1 MSADVP
7 QTQITQL
14 QLPANREEQSL
25 DLKSVTPRT
34 ENMKVAYITAGA
46 AGMYCG
52 TCIHDNMVAT
62 VLKKQGHNVSL
73 IPTYT
78 PTRTD
83 EANVSM
89 NRVFFGGVNVYL
101 QQKLSIF
108 RHTPWTFDKLL
119 DNPALLNG
127 LARFS
132 GATDARDLGQLTISM
147 LQAEHGYQKKELAKL
162 VKWLAEENKPDI
174 VYLTNSMLVGFTR
187 EIKKALNVPV
197 ICALQGEDIFLQDL
211 IEPYKTEAVALLQER
226 SADAD
231 GFIAPCNY
239 YAQFMA
245 DVYLDAPLDKIHVVP
260 LGLNMDGHGSST
272 EKPEPPPFIIGYLAR
287 ICPEKGLHILVD
299 AFQIIAEAM
308 GANNVQLHVAGYL
321 GKKDEPYLEELVN
334 QIQASGLSESF
345 VHHGEVTR
353 TQKIDFLNRLHVFS
367 VPTVYRESKGL
378 SIIESLANG
387 VPVVQPHHG
396 TFPEMISTTD
406 GGILVEPESAKA
418 VAMGIMELINDAEQR
433 RHLGETGKMN
443 VHQKFNDT
451 AIAEQLLKVF
461 EKYT

>member
-1 MSADVP
+1 
-7 QTQITQL
+7 
-14 QLPANREEQSL
+14 
-25 DLKSVTPRT
+25 
-34 ENMKVAYITAGA
+34 MKVAYITAGA

-62 VLKKQGHNVSL
+62 VLKKQGHNVAL

-89 NRVFFGGVNVYL
+89 DRIFFGGINVYL

-108 RHTPWTFDKLL
+108 RHTPWAIDKLL
-119 DNPALLNG
+119 DNRALLNG

-132 GATDARDLGQLTISM
+132 GSTDASDLGELAVSM
-147 LQAEHGYQKKELAKL
+147 LQAEHGHQKKELTKL
-162 VKWLAEENKPDI
+162 VKWLAEENRPDI
-174 VYLTNSMLVGFTR
+174 VYITNSMLVGFTT
-187 EIKKALNVPV
+187 EIKKALDVPV
-197 ICALQGEDIFLQDL
+197 VCALQGEDIFLQDL
-211 IEPYKTEAVALLQER
+211 IEPYKTEALTLLRKRAAE
-226 SADAD
+226 AD
-231 GFIAPCNY
+231 GFVAPCDY
-239 YAQFMA
+239 YARFMA
-245 DVYLDAPLDKIHVVP
+245 DTYLGVPVDKIDIVP
-260 LGLNMDGHGSST
+260 LGLNMDGHGLLV

-299 AFQIIAEAM
+299 AFLIIAEAL
-308 GANNVQLHVAGYL
+308 GSDNVQLHVAGYL

-334 QIQASGLSESF
+334 QIQDAGLSDSF

-367 VPTVYRESKGL
+367 VPSVYRESKGL

-396 TFPEMISTTD
+396 TFPEMIDAT
-406 GGILVEPESAKA
+406 GGGLLVEPESPDAL
-418 VAMGIMELINDAEQR
+418 AMGIMELLNDAEQR
-433 RHLGETGKMN
+433 ERLGKTGKIN
-443 VHQKFNDT
+443 THQNFNDA
-451 AIAEQLLKVF
+451 AIADQLLKVF
-461 EKYT
+461 EKYTKI

>member
-1 MSADVP
+1 
-7 QTQITQL
+7 
-14 QLPANREEQSL
+14 
-25 DLKSVTPRT
+25 
-34 ENMKVAYITAGA
+34 MKVAYITAGA

-89 NRVFFGGVNVYL
+89 DRVFFGGINVYL
-101 QQKLSIF
+101 QQKLSLF
-108 RHTPWTFDKLL
+108 RHTPWTLDKLL
-119 DNPALLNG
+119 DNPTLLNG

-132 GATDARDLGQLTISM
+132 SSTDARDLGQLTVSM
-147 LQAEHGYQKKELAKL
+147 LSAEQGHQSKELAKL

-187 EIKKALNVPV
+187 EIKKALDVPV

-211 IEPYKTEAVALLQER
+211 IEPYRSEVFTLLQER
-226 SADAD
+226 AVDPD
-231 GFIAPCNY
+231 GFVAPCRY
-239 YAQFMA
+239 YAEFMA
-245 DVYLDAPLDKIHVVP
+245 DTYLHVPIDKIDVVP
-260 LGLNMDGHGSST
+260 LGLNMDGHGLPV
-272 EKPEPPPFIIGYLAR
+272 EKLEPPPFIIGYLAR
-287 ICPEKGLHILVD
+287 ICPEKGLHVLVD
-299 AFQIIAEAM
+299 AFRSGSGSVL
-308 GANNVQLHVAGYL
+308 GADNVQLHVAGYL

-334 QIQASGLSESF
+334 QIQTWGLSDSF

-353 TQKIDFLNRLHVFS
+353 TQKIDFLNRLHIFS

-387 VPVVQPHHG
+387 VPVVQPQHG
-396 TFPEMISTTD
+396 TFPEMIEATE
-406 GGILVEPESAKA
+406 GGILVAPESPES
-418 VAMGIMELINDAEQR
+418 VAAGIVELLNDTER
-433 RHLGETGKMN
+433 REYLGETGKIN
-443 VHQKFNDT
+443 VHQKFSDT
-451 AIAEQLLKVF
+451 IIAEQLLKVF

>member
-1 MSADVP
+1 
-7 QTQITQL
+7 
-14 QLPANREEQSL
+14 
-25 DLKSVTPRT
+25 
-34 ENMKVAYITAGA
+34 MKVAYITAGA

-83 EANVSM
+83 EANVSL
-89 NRVFFGGVNVYL
+89 NRVFFGGINVYL
-101 QQKLSIF
+101 QQKLSLF
-108 RHTPWTFDKLL
+108 RHTPWTLDKLL
-119 DNPALLNG
+119 DNPTLLNG

-132 GATDARDLGQLTISM
+132 SSTDAQDLGQLTVSM
-147 LQAEHGYQKKELAKL
+147 LSAEQGHQSKELAKL

-187 EIKKALNVPV
+187 EIKKALAVPV
-197 ICALQGEDIFLQDL
+197 LCALQGEDIFLQDL
-211 IEPYKTEAVALLQER
+211 IEPYRSEALTLLRER
-226 SADAD
+226 AVDPD
-231 GFIAPCNY
+231 GFVAPGRY

-245 DVYLDAPLDKIHVVP
+245 DTYLHVPIDKIDVVP
-260 LGLNMDGHGSST
+260 LGLNMDGHGLPI

-299 AFQIIAEAM
+299 AFRSVSEAL
-308 GANNVQLHVAGYL
+308 GADNVQLHVAGYL

-334 QIQASGLSESF
+334 RIQSWNLSDSF

-353 TQKIDFLNRLHVFS
+353 TQKIEFLNRLHVFS

-387 VPVVQPHHG
+387 VPVVQPRHG
-396 TFPEMISTTD
+396 AFPEMIKATD
-406 GGILVEPESAKA
+406 GGILVEPESPES
-418 VAMGIMELINDAEQR
+418 VAAGIIELLNDTER
-433 RHLGETGKMN
+433 REHLGETGKIN
-443 VHQKFNDT
+443 VHQKFSDT
-451 AIAEQLLKVF
+451 IIAEQLLKVF

>member
-1 MSADVP
+1 
-7 QTQITQL
+7 
-14 QLPANREEQSL
+14 
-25 DLKSVTPRT
+25 
-34 ENMKVAYITAGA
+34 MKVAYITAGA

-52 TCIHDNMVAT
+52 TCIHDNTIAT

-83 EANVSM
+83 EANVSLD
-89 NRVFFGGVNVYL
+89 RVFFGGVNVYL

-108 RHTPWTFDKLL
+108 RHTPWSFDRLL
-119 DNPALLNG
+119 DNPTLLNG

-132 GATDARDLGQLTISM
+132 SSTDARDLGQLTISM
-147 LQAEHGYQKKELAKL
+147 LRAEEGHQKKELAKL

-174 VYLTNSMLVGFTR
+174 VYLTNSMLVGFTK
-187 EIKKALNVPV
+187 EIKKALDVPV

-211 IEPYKTEAVALLQER
+211 IEPYKTEALNLLRER
-226 SADAD
+226 AAEAD
-231 GFIAPCNY
+231 GFVAPCHY

-245 DVYLDAPLDKIHVVP
+245 DAYLNLSVDKIDVVP
-260 LGLNMDGHGSST
+260 LGLNMDGHGMPV

-299 AFQIIAEAM
+299 AFRIVTEAF

-321 GKKDEPYLEELVN
+321 GKKDEPYFEELVN
-334 QIQASGLSESF
+334 QILAWGLSDSF
-345 VHHGEVTR
+345 VHYGEVTR

-378 SIIESLANG
+378 SIIEALANG
-387 VPVVQPHHG
+387 VPVVQPQHG
-396 TFPEMISTTD
+396 TFPEMINATE

-418 VAMGIMELINDAEQR
+418 VAVGIMELFDNDDHRAL
-433 RHLGETGKMN
+433 LGKTGQIN
-443 VHQKFNDT
+443 VHQKFNDQVV
-451 AIAEQLLKVF
+451 AEQLLKVF
-461 EKYT
+461 GNYI

>member
-1 MSADVP
+1 
-7 QTQITQL
+7 
-14 QLPANREEQSL
+14 
-25 DLKSVTPRT
+25 
-34 ENMKVAYITAGA
+34 MKVAYITAGA

-62 VLKKQGHNVSL
+62 VLKKQGHNVAL

-89 NRVFFGGVNVYL
+89 NRVFFGGINVYL

-108 RHTPWTFDKLL
+108 RHTPWAFDKLL
-119 DNPALLNG
+119 DNPTLLNG

-132 GATDARDLGQLTISM
+132 SSTDARDLGELAVSM
-147 LQAEHGYQKKELAKL
+147 LRAEHGYQKKELTKL

-174 VYLTNSMLVGFTR
+174 VYLTNSMLVGFTTQ
-187 EIKKALNVPV
+187 IKEALEVPV

-211 IEPYKTEAVALLQER
+211 IEPYKTEVLALLRER
-226 SADAD
+226 ATEAD
-231 GFIAPCNY
+231 GFVAPGNY

-245 DVYLDAPLDKIHVVP
+245 DTYLGVSVDKIDIVP
-260 LGLNMDGHGSST
+260 LGLNVDGHGLPV
-272 EKPEPPPFIIGYLAR
+272 EKPDPPPFIIGYLAR

-299 AFQIIAEAM
+299 AFCMVAEAF
-308 GANNVQLHVAGYL
+308 GADNVQLHVAGYL

-334 QIQASGLSESF
+334 QIQNSGLLDSF
-345 VHHGEVTR
+345 IHHGEVTR

-387 VPVVQPHHG
+387 VPVVQPQHG
-396 TFPEMISTTD
+396 TFPEMIDATG
-406 GGILVEPESAKA
+406 GGILVEPESAEA
-418 VAMGIMELINDAEQR
+418 LAMGIMELLNDAEQR
-433 RHLGETGKMN
+433 EYLGETGKIN
-443 VHQKFNDT
+443 VHQKFND
-451 AIAEQLLKVF
+451 AAVAEQLLKVF
-461 EKYT
+461 EKYI

>member
-1 MSADVP
+1 
-7 QTQITQL
+7 
-14 QLPANREEQSL
+14 
-25 DLKSVTPRT
+25 
-34 ENMKVAYITAGA
+34 MKVAYITAGA

-62 VLKKQGHNVSL
+62 VLKKQGHNISL

-101 QQKLSIF
+101 QQKLSFF

-119 DNPALLNG
+119 DNPTLLNG
-127 LARFS
+127 LSRFS
-132 GATDARDLGQLTISM
+132 SATDARDLGQLAVSM

-187 EIKKALNVPV
+187 KIKNALNIPV

-211 IEPYKTEAVALLQER
+211 IEPYKTEALALLRER
-226 SADAD
+226 ATDAD
-231 GFIAPCNY
+231 GFVAPCAY

-245 DVYLDAPLDKIHVVP
+245 DAYLDVPLDKIHIVP
-260 LGLNMDGHGSST
+260 LGLNLDGHGPPV
-272 EKPEPPPFIIGYLAR
+272 EKSEPPPFIIGYLAR

-299 AFQIIAEAM
+299 AFQIIAETM
-308 GANNVQLHVAGYL
+308 SANNVQLHVAGYL

-334 QIQASGLSESF
+334 QIQTSGLSESF

-387 VPVVQPHHG
+387 VPVVQPQHG
-396 TFPEMISTTD
+396 TFPEMINATE
-406 GGILVEPESAKA
+406 GGILVAPESAEA
-418 VAMGIMELINDAEQR
+418 VAMGIMELLNDTEQR
-433 RHLGETGKMN
+433 EHLGETGKMN
-443 VHQKFNDT
+443 VHQKFND
-451 AIAEQLLKVF
+451 AAVAEQLLKVF
-461 EKYT
+461 EKYI

>member
-1 MSADVP
+1 MFS
-7 QTQITQL
+7 I
-14 QLPANREEQSL
+14 
-25 DLKSVTPRT
+25 KT

-83 EANVSM
+83 EANVSL
-89 NRVFFGGVNVYL
+89 NRVFFGGINVYL
-101 QQKLSIF
+101 QQKLSFF
-108 RHTPWTFDKLL
+108 RHTPWALDKLL
-119 DNPALLNG
+119 DNPTLLNG

-132 GATDARDLGQLTISM
+132 SSTAAQDLGQLTVSM
-147 LQAEHGYQKKELAKL
+147 LSAEQGHQSKELAKL
-162 VKWLAEENKPDI
+162 VKWLTEEDKPDI

-187 EIKKALNVPV
+187 EIKKALDVPV

-211 IEPYKTEAVALLQER
+211 IEPYRSEALILLRER
-226 SADAD
+226 AIDPD
-231 GFIAPCNY
+231 GFVAPCDY
-239 YAQFMA
+239 YARFMA
-245 DVYLDAPLDKIHVVP
+245 DTYLNVPIDKIDVVP
-260 LGLNMDGHGSST
+260 LGLNMDGHGLAVQ
-272 EKPEPPPFIIGYLAR
+272 KPEPPPFIIGYLAR
-287 ICPEKGLHILVD
+287 ICPEKGLHVLVD
-299 AFQIIAEAM
+299 AFRLVAEVL
-308 GANNVQLHVAGYL
+308 GADNVQLHVAGYL

-334 QIQASGLSESF
+334 QIQGWDLSDSF

-353 TQKIDFLNRLHVFS
+353 TQKIEFLNRLHVFS

-387 VPVVQPHHG
+387 VPVIQPRHG
-396 TFPEMISTTD
+396 AFPEMLDATD
-406 GGILVEPESAKA
+406 GGILVEPKSAEA
-418 VAMGIMELINDAEQR
+418 VAAGIIELFKDTDR
-433 RHLGETGKMN
+433 REHLGETGKTN

-451 AIAEQLLKVF
+451 IIAEQLLKVF

>member
-1 MSADVP
+1 
-7 QTQITQL
+7 
-14 QLPANREEQSL
+14 
-25 DLKSVTPRT
+25 
-34 ENMKVAYITAGA
+34 MKVAYITAGA

-62 VLKKQGHNVSL
+62 VLKQQGHNVAL

-83 EANVSM
+83 EVNVSM
-89 NRVFFGGVNVYL
+89 DRVFFGGVNVYL

-108 RHTPWTFDKLL
+108 RRTPWALDKLL
-119 DNPALLNG
+119 DSPTLLNG

-132 GATDARDLGQLTISM
+132 SSTDAQDLGQLTVSM
-147 LQAEHGYQKKELAKL
+147 LRAEQGYQKKELAKL
-162 VKWLAEENKPDI
+162 VRWLAEENKPDV

-187 EIKKALNVPV
+187 EIKKALDVPV

-211 IEPYKTEAVALLQER
+211 IEPYKAEALELLRER
-226 SADAD
+226 AADPD
-231 GFIAPCNY
+231 GFVAPCHY

-245 DVYLDAPLDKIHVVP
+245 DAYLNVPVDKIDVVP
-260 LGLNMDGHGSST
+260 LGLNMDGHGIPVQKS
-272 EKPEPPPFIIGYLAR
+272 EPPPFIIGYLAR

-299 AFQIIAEAM
+299 AFRRVAEAF
-308 GANNVQLHVAGYL
+308 GADNVQLHVAGYL

-334 QIQASGLSESF
+334 QIHEWDLSDSF
-345 VHHGEVTR
+345 LHHGEVTR

-387 VPVVQPHHG
+387 VPVVQPQHG
-396 TFPEMISTTD
+396 TFPEMIGATE
-406 GGILVEPESAKA
+406 GGILVEPESAEA
-418 VAMGIMELINDAEQR
+418 VAAGIIELLNDAER
-433 RHLGETGKMN
+433 RESLGETGKVN
-443 VHQKFNDT
+443 VHQKFND
-451 AIAEQLLKVF
+451 AVVAEQLLKVF